1 MPIRDCRVVA
11 IEGTHASGKTTLV
24 HALVSHYR
32 ERGIHITCT
41 GEPAR
46 TSPFMEEI
54 VLHGKG
60 VFDVVAELDAL
71 GAQITTQLRAARHHT
86 LLVTDKTLINV
97 VAYAR
102 LLLPPENLPVVEAMQ
117 HLCQATAGMYDAVF
131 YTSDS
136 YNPRQAGDRFR
147 DKVAEQQTDVD
158 AGLRQAAAHAGL
170 RLIDVPKRLT
180 TTERVTWISAYLAE
194 TDSVRAS
201 LTRL

>member
-32 ERGIHITCT
+32 ERGVHVTCT

-60 VFDVVAELDAL
+60 TFDVVAELDTL
-71 GAQITTQLRAARHHT
+71 GAQITTQLRTARHHA
-86 LLVTDKTLINV
+86 LLITDKTLVNV

-102 LLLPPENLPVVEAMQ
+102 LLLPPENTPVVQAML
-117 HLCQATAGMYDAVF
+117 HLCQATVGLYDAVF
-131 YTSDS
+131 YATDTF
-136 YNPRQAGDRFR
+136 NPRQAGDQFR
-147 DKVAEQQTDVD
+147 NKVADQQAQVDMALRDTAEQ
-158 AGLRQAAAHAGL
+158 AGLTLTDIPR
-170 RLIDVPKRLT
+170 RLST
-180 TTERVTWISAYLAE
+180 AERVAWISARLDEMDLETALA
-194 TDSVRAS
+194 
-201 LTRL
+201 

>member
-1 MPIRDCRVVA
+1 MPIRDCRVIAV
-11 IEGTHASGKTTLV
+11 EGTHASGKTTLV

-32 ERGIHITCT
+32 ERGVHVTCT

-60 VFDVVAELDAL
+60 TFEVVAELDAL

-102 LLLPPENLPVVEAMQ
+102 LLLPPSDAPVVEAMLQ
-117 HLCQATAGMYDAVF
+117 LCRATASLYDAVF
-131 YTSDS
+131 YASDTFD
-136 YNPRQAGDRFR
+136 PQQPGDRFR
-147 DKVAEQQTDVD
+147 DKVADQQTQVD
-158 AGLRQAAAHAGL
+158 TTLRDTADHAGL
-170 RLIDVPKRLT
+170 ALIDIPQRLS
-180 TTERVTWISAYLAE
+180 TTERVTWISARLAE
-194 TDSVRAS
+194 MGVQPTLA
-201 LTRL
+201 